1 MRPLRSFLLLLI
13 FLACFT
19 GLHYAFPLTRLF
31 PPVNEFIPERLIK
44 SLSGEAVQ
52 EPLPLQS
59 TPVVAPGKT
68 HTVEQP
74 DFVTPASMHSAD
86 SAWLPVRFLD
96 SLEHTKGQH
105 RILYYGDSQIEGDNA
120 KALWRLGARTL
131 SARYGH
137 NVHQDLYVKFLGK
150 LEKV

>member
-74 DFVTPASMHSAD
+74 DFVTPADRGTPEENAER
-86 SAWLPVRFLD
+86 LPGRPV
-96 SLEHTKGQH
+96 
-105 RILYYGDSQIEGDNA
+105 GDVSQ
-120 KALWRLGARTL
+120 
-131 SARYGH
+131 GH
-137 NVHQDLYVKFLGK
+137 DF
-150 LEKV
+150 